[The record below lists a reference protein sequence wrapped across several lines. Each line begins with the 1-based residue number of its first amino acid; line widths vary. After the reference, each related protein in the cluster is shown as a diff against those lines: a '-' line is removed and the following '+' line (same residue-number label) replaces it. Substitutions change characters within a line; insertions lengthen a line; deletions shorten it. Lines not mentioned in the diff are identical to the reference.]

1 MAIWLYILG
10 FVAQG
15 CFGARSLVQ
24 WIQSERQGK
33 VVSPTLFW
41 VFSLIGSSL
50 FLIYGLL
57 RSDVVI
63 IVGQVLSFYI
73 YARNLYLKRVL
84 QDQPRFLQVLLLLF
98 PLLIVAV
105 SFSQR
110 SDFDFLSVD
119 SLSETFLIVGAVGQL
134 SLNLRYLYQ
143 WYYSELARESLLP
156 LGFWIISALGS
167 LLVIVYGYFRS
178 DPVLFVSQSMG
189 MIVYVRNIV
198 LHTRSNGVVEK
209 KPAA

>member
-1 MAIWLYILG
+1 MTSFLYLLG

-24 WIQSERQGK
+24 WIQSERDGK

-41 VFSLIGSSL
+41 VFSLIGSTL

-63 IVGQVLSFYI
+63 IVGQVLSYYI
-73 YARNLYLKRVL
+73 YARNLYLKKVL
-84 QDQPRFLQVLLLLF
+84 QRQHRLVQGVLLVI
-98 PLLIVAV
+98 PVLIVAI
-105 SFSQR
+105 SFAQR
-110 SDFDFLSVD
+110 IDFTFLSAK
-119 SLSETFLIVGAVGQL
+119 SLTEPFLLIGAVGQL

-143 WYYSELARESLLP
+143 WYFSELARESILP
-156 LGFWIISALGS
+156 LGFWVISALGS

-178 DPVLFVSQSMG
+178 DPVLFISQSLG
-189 MIVYVRNIV
+189 MIVYIRNII
-198 LHTRSNGVVEK
+198 LHLRRNPVTEK
-209 KPAA
+209 SQVA